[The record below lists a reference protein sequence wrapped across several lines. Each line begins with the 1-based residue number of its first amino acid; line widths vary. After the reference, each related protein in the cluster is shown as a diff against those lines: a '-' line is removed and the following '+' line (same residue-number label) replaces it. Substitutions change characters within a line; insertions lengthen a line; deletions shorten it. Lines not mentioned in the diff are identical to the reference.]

1 MKMQKKNNFGGLV
14 IAVKHRKSGS
24 MVRDN
29 KTITWNERFQVVLIS
44 FEGENERAIRKYSI
58 NPQHEKKILQT
69 LDAIHWACLVELDLE
84 NGEIVE
90 LTVVEDVLKDF
101 YEREI
106 EL

>member
-14 IAVKHRKSGS
+14 IAVKHRKAGS
-24 MVRDN
+24 MERDN

-58 NPQHEKKILQT
+58 NPEHEKKILQT
-69 LDAIHWACLVELDLE
+69 LDSIHWGCLVELDLE
-84 NGEIVE
+84 NGEIIS
-90 LTVVEDVLKDF
+90 LTVVEDILKDF
-101 YEREI
+101 YESEI